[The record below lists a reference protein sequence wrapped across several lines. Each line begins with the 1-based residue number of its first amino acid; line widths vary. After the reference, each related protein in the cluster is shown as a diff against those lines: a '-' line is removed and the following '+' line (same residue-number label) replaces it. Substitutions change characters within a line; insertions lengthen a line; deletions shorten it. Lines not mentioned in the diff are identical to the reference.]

1 MASGCWRSN
10 RKTRR
15 AAHVASVWSSPGS
28 GDVNRP
34 SWVVLPIPEK
44 KTSRSDEGGVVMAVF
59 VMENEVQGD
68 GLFLLE
74 LGFQLLR
81 RDRVEKVRDYE
92 RK

>member
-1 MASGCWRSN
+1 LGRFTDSRN
-10 RKTRR
+10 
-15 AAHVASVWSSPGS
+15 
-28 GDVNRP
+28 
-34 SWVVLPIPEK
+34 